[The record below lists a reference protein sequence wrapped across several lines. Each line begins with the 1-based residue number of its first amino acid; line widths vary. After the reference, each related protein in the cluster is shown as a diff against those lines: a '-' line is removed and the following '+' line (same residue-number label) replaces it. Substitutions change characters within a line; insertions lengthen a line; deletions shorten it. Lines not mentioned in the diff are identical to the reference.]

1 MARHFRRLQPVARQ
15 ANWDLLRSISMFAV
29 VVVHTAGGAV
39 STAAILCDP
48 IFFALSGY
56 FGIREPKHGLR
67 RYYLSRFTTVV
78 LPLFVYSIVL
88 YLRRDLVAGVS
99 PAGYIAYFAHLMD
112 PWWFI
117 PALIPFLI
125 LAPFLARLF
134 GNLED
139 HQVILIARIASL
151 MALWGIASSILGWVA
166 SASDHITWQGLVQIA
181 TRLVPASI
189 IPGAGYFIYF
199 CLGYF
204 FRRLREILIPRQK
217 CRLVALG
224 LAMWALDVAFAVIG
238 IPRSDP
244 SHPWLFA
251 TFAVFLIFDEIR
263 IENNAARRA
272 IEWVA
277 RRSYTIYLL
286 QYTAIALVQPL
297 FPSILSADGSP
308 FGWIPICISAWAL
321 SLAAASIID
330 PTLLRLAQ
338 QGAVRLAL
346 AVPAPK
352 RKRDRA

>member
-1 MARHFRRLQPVARQ
+1 MARQ
-15 ANWDLLRSISMFAV
+15 ANWDLLRALSMFAV

-78 LPLFVYSIVL
+78 LPLFIYSALL
-88 YLRRDLVAGVS
+88 YLRRDLATGIS
-99 PAGYIAYFAHLMD
+99 PSGYIAYLAHLMD

-125 LAPFLARLF
+125 LAPFLARMF
-134 GNLED
+134 EHLED
-139 HQVILIARIASL
+139 GHVLLIARLA
-151 MALWGIASSILGWVA
+151 ALAAAWGIVSSVLSWAIGGA
-166 SASDHITWQGLVQIA
+166 GHSTWEDLIQIA

-189 IPGAGYFIYF
+189 VPGAGYFIYF

-204 FRRLREILIPRQK
+204 FRRLRKILIPCQK
-217 CRLVALG
+217 RRLVALG

-238 IPRSDP
+238 IPRADP

-251 TFAVFLIFDEIR
+251 TFAILLIFDTIK
-263 IENNAARRA
+263 IESGPARKA
-272 IEWVA
+272 VEWVA

-286 QYTAIALVQPL
+286 QYTAIALVQPF
-297 FPSILSADGSP
+297 FPSTANAGGLLPS
-308 FGWIPICISAWAL
+308 WIPIAISAWAL
-321 SLAAASIID
+321 SLLAASVID

-338 QGAVRLAL
+338 QGAERLVL